1 MGISRDKWHKRRA
14 TGGKRA
20 PIRMK
25 RKFELGRQPAMTK
38 LGERRVHQ
46 VRARGGFIKFRA
58 MKLDH
63 GNYAWPG
70 EAVTRKSRIISV
82 VYNPTNPEYVRTN
95 TVVKGSIV
103 QIDAT
108 PFKNWYQKHY
118 GVVIGKA
125 IKFHKEK
132 KSTEKK
138 SRKHRALVPEKP
150 KKVSEAKVEKKGDK
164 KGDKK
169 PAKTEKGKKAGDKKT
184 EEKKPE
190 AKPAEK
196 VKKTVAKPN
205 AKIGTAVV
213 ETKVVK
219 KVTKKVAP
227 KKDED
232 KVKKEKKCKAL
243 NNSRAKSAKHR
254 PSGAMLKKWR
264 LRNVTRVLEAAVA
277 EQFEKGRLF
286 AKVATSPG
294 QIGSADG
301 YILEGEELAFYV
313 KKMQAKKK
321 K

>member
-58 MKLDH
+58 LKLDH

-118 GVVIGKA
+118 GVTIGKA
-125 IKFHKEK
+125 IKFHKDK

-138 SRKHRALVPEKP
+138 SRKHRALKPEKP
-150 KKVSEAKVEKKGDK
+150 KKVSEAKEAKKAVKPGDK
-164 KGDKK
+164 KT
-169 PAKTEKGKKAGDKKT
+169 AKAGDKKAAKQAT
-184 EEKKPE
+184 EKKTEE
-190 AKPAEK
+190 AKPE
-196 VKKTVAKPN
+196 VKK
-205 AKIGTAVV
+205 AVV
-213 ETKVVK
+213 KPKAKVAEAVVVEKKVVK

-227 KKDED
+227 KDAAP
-232 KVKKEKKCKAL
+232 KKERKCKAL
-243 NNSRAKSAKHR
+243 NNSRPNNAKHR
-254 PSGAMLKKWR
+254 PSGALLKKWR
-264 LRNVTRVLEAAVA
+264 LRNVTRVLEAAIS

-294 QIGSADG
+294 QVGSADG
-301 YILEGEELAFYV
+301 YILEGDELAFYV

>member
-1 MGISRDKWHKRRA
+1 
-14 TGGKRA
+14 
-20 PIRMK
+20 MK

-46 VRARGGFIKFRA
+46 VRCRGGYIKFRA
-58 MKLDH
+58 LKLDH

-95 TVVKGSIV
+95 TVVKGSVV

-118 GVVIGKA
+118 GVILGKA
-125 IKFHKEK
+125 AKFHKEK

-138 SRKHRALVPEKP
+138 SRKHRALKPEKA
-150 KKVSEAKVEKKGDK
+150 KKVSEEKKVEKKTTKGGDK
-164 KGDKK
+164 KATDKNAKVAKDKK
-169 PAKTEKGKKAGDKKT
+169 ATTA
-184 EEKKPE
+184 
-190 AKPAEK
+190 AKPKEAEK
-196 VKKTVAKPN
+196 PKTVAVTPK
-205 AKIGTAVV
+205 AVKAVV
-213 ETKVVK
+213 EKVEKK

-227 KKDED
+227 KKDGE
-232 KVKKEKKCKAL
+232 VKKERKCKAL
-243 NNSRAKSAKHR
+243 NNSRPNNAKHR

-264 LRNVTRVLEAAVA
+264 LRNATRVLEAALA

-286 AKVATSPG
+286 AKVSTSPG
-294 QIGSADG
+294 QVGSADG

>member
-1 MGISRDKWHKRRA
+1 
-14 TGGKRA
+14 
-20 PIRMK
+20 MK

-132 KSTEKK
+132 KSSEKK
-138 SRKHRALVPEKP
+138 SRKHRALKPEKP
-150 KKVSEAKVEKKGDK
+150 KKASEIKVEKKADKKGGDK
-164 KGDKK
+164 KGADKK
-169 PAKTEKGKKAGDKKT
+169 ADKKKADAKP
-184 EEKKPE
+184 EEKKAD
-190 AKPAEK
+190 AKPDQ
-196 VKKTVAKPN
+196 KKAVAKPK
-205 AKIGTAVV
+205 AKPDAIVV
-213 ETKVVK
+213 EKKVVK
-219 KVTKKVAP
+219 KITKKVAP
-227 KKDED
+227 KEGDMP
-232 KVKKEKKCKAL
+232 KKERKCKAL
-243 NNSRAKSAKHR
+243 NNSRPSNAKHR
-254 PSGAMLKKWR
+254 PSGALLKKWR
-264 LRNVTRVLEAAVA
+264 LRNVTRVLEAAIS

-294 QIGSADG
+294 QVGSADG